1 MDFQDMMFFLQKMP
15 TETWEPEQIEVV
27 CNLALNPDPKPPSK
41 RTCTVCVCAGDADGQ
56 VSANPY
62 SPLCVCNPFLSLCML
77 CVQVILAQAYSWC
90 QQFSD
95 SHM

>member
-41 RTCTVCVCAGDADGQ
+41 RTCTVCVCAGDADG
-56 VSANPY
+56 
-62 SPLCVCNPFLSLCML
+62 
-77 CVQVILAQAYSWC
+77 
-90 QQFSD
+90 
-95 SHM
+95 